1 MLNRLLKGNFNSKFV
16 KEIFEKVQFT
26 PDQKYLRNSLIKATL
41 MTLRTAQI
49 VNAEN
54 SEDLFDDHV
63 KELLQQICRNVKN
76 LTCLG
81 LAQDLIERNASL
93 MGEEKVEFVV

>member
-63 KELLQQICRNVKN
+63 KELLQ
-76 LTCLG
+76 
-81 LAQDLIERNASL
+81 
-93 MGEEKVEFVV
+93 